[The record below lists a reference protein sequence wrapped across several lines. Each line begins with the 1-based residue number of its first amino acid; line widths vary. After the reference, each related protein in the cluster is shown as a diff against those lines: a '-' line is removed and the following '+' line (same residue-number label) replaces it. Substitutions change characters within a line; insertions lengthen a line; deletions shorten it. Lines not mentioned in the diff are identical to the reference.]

1 MLVYLLLFFLAS
13 LPVFIKKN
21 SKMINVSIVTMILVA
36 GFRDMIG
43 GFDVYIYGEVFEL
56 PVIRLL
62 LFDLFEW
69 GFRLVYVLLRQ
80 VADTRETMFMVFSIL
95 VLGIHS
101 YQIKKLSPLV
111 GLSLFIYFAK
121 FYLMSFVYLRQ
132 GLAMGIVWFAIPLLQ
147 DKKYT
152 KALLIVALAFFFHKS
167 SIIFLP
173 FFFICN
179 YKFSNIQ
186 IVLLTALLLIVV
198 LSPIGSQLTLYL
210 GEISGE
216 DKIGKYAE
224 KSSGINFFYFLE
236 VLFFGAVILRYKSLF
251 YRNNNVLVLNG
262 FLVYVWVILFSLTN
276 ATFIRLGWYFFM
288 FSPIAVAYLITYL
301 RGSTAKVLGTSLF
314 YIYYALIF
322 FRLLLVYDGGD
333 FMPYKATFQDF
344 ERNGRWEFMEY
355 RNRTGF
361 YD

>member
-1 MLVYLLLFFLAS
+1 MFVYLLLFFLVS
-13 LPVFIKKN
+13 IPVFLKDAKKT
-21 SKMINVSIVTMILVA
+21 ILLAIAVMILVA

-56 PVIRLL
+56 PVIRIL

-69 GFRLVYVLLRQ
+69 GFRLTYVLLRQ
-80 VADTRETMFMVFSIL
+80 VAETRETMFMVFSIL

-173 FFFICN
+173 FFFICK
-179 YKFSNIQ
+179 YKFSSIQ
-186 IVLLTALLLIVV
+186 IVILTMLLFIVV
-198 LSPIGSQLTLYL
+198 LSPIGSWFTVYL
-210 GEISGE
+210 GELSGE
-216 DKIGKYAE
+216 DKIGRYAA
-224 KSSGINFFYFLE
+224 KSSGINFFYFIE
-236 VLFFGAVILRYKSLF
+236 VLFFGAIILRYKSRF
-251 YRNNNVLVLNG
+251 YQNNNVLVLNG
-262 FLVYVWVILFSLTN
+262 FLVYIWVILFSLTN
-276 ATFIRLGWYFFM
+276 ATFIRLGWYYFM
-288 FSPIAVAYLITYL
+288 FSPIALAYLITYL
-301 RGSTAKVLGTSLF
+301 RGSTVKMLGKLLF
-314 YIYYALIF
+314 YVYYSLIF

-344 ERNGRWEFMEY
+344 ERNGNWEFMEY
-355 RNRTGF
+355 RNRNGF